1 MSRHLAGK
9 IIVLIQVVLSA
20 MLLLSISRSGLLPE
34 NYFIIL
40 AVILGVLAVFNML
53 LQFLKS
59 KIFIL
64 GIIISILVSVFSG
77 LGVAGVQSAVQ
88 LMDEISSLDYRTD
101 NMVVAVKADDA
112 AESLRDMENYR
123 FGIQN
128 GADLDN
134 TEKMLEDIEK
144 NLNREIK
151 VQEYSNIQ
159 EEAEALL
166 AGRVEAAVYND
177 AFTSIL
183 EENIEDY
190 SSKVKVIYQYGV
202 ETPVEKQETETADVQ
217 KPFNVYVSGIDV
229 NGPITTTSRS
239 DVNIIVSV
247 NPEEHKI
254 LLTTT
259 PRDYYV
265 TIPGISGE
273 QRDKLTH
280 AGIYGVD
287 KSMETLEN
295 LYGIDIAYYVKVNF
309 TSVVKIVD
317 ALGGVDVNSPY
328 EFTTT
333 HGNYQIKQGM
343 NHLNGEM
350 ALGFVRERY
359 SFASG
364 DNQRGKNQEI
374 LLEALINKAMS
385 PAILNNM
392 GSLISTLG
400 ENVETNMGTDQ
411 MSRLISQQLSDGSS
425 WTIESQAAIG
435 AGDTQA
441 CFSSG
446 SQPLYVMWPNDNSV
460 NTISQKIKDMMQ

>member
-1 MSRHLAGK
+1 
-9 IIVLIQVVLSA
+9 
-20 MLLLSISRSGLLPE
+20 
-34 NYFIIL
+34 
-40 AVILGVLAVFNML
+40 
-53 LQFLKS
+53 
-59 KIFIL
+59 
-64 GIIISILVSVFSG
+64 
-77 LGVAGVQSAVQ
+77 
-88 LMDEISSLDYRTD
+88 MDEISSLDYRTD

>member
-77 LGVAGVQSAVQ
+77 LGIAGVQSAVQ

-101 NMVVAVKADDA
+101 NMVVVVKAEDA

-411 MSRLISQQLSDGSS
+411 MSRLISRQLSDGSS

-446 SQPLYVMWPNDNSV
+446 SQPLYVMWPNENSV
-460 NTISQKIKDMMQ
+460 NTISQKIKDIMQ

>member
-20 MLLLSISRSGLLPE
+20 MLLLAISRSGLLPE

-112 AESLRDMENYR
+112 AEDLRDMENYR

-343 NHLNGEM
+343 NHLNGDM

>member
-374 LLEALINKAMS
+374 L
-385 PAILNNM
+385 
-392 GSLISTLG
+392 
-400 ENVETNMGTDQ
+400 
-411 MSRLISQQLSDGSS
+411 
-425 WTIESQAAIG
+425 
-435 AGDTQA
+435 
-441 CFSSG
+441 F
-446 SQPLYVMWPNDNSV
+446 
-460 NTISQKIKDMMQ
+460 

>member
-77 LGVAGVQSAVQ
+77 LGIAGVQSAVQ

-144 NLNREIK
+144 KLNREIK